1 MDKITRIEEIQK
13 ELKEV
18 KGKDIARYE
27 KATEKLSG
35 LLKKYP
41 DIKEDKSLQF
51 MIVYSYLHIG
61 DKIDEEITPAFRE
74 YDGPYKI
81 LSSKLKR
88 DPKSIMSYLFLSLD
102 NLVMKSE
109 RSHNVYVLMK
119 KAPRPVKVT
128 NKDTG
133 QKEDR
138 KVMNVTL
145 WVDDMKAM
153 ATLGVWDTQIP
164 MYDGIS
170 EDKTYKMQLNFNG
183 QNFFPPKDP
192 MAKEFQFTPDYAEM
206 LKFITENYT
215 EMREPYSALENAEAG
230 KSFYIIGRV
239 LKEAGFKWN
248 PTNRRWETTD
258 EKAVEKLIQI
268 LHNMYEENQI
278 PPEKRYDIITSSVRE
293 EIERRKEKMQE
304 TLQKSLSSTSNIE
317 VPSPS
322 GLKYLPFQKAGI
334 DFINQQKN
342 VLVAD
347 EMGLGKTIQAIG
359 YINLSDVKSVL
370 VICPASLKIN
380 WKQELE
386 KWLVRPFKVDI
397 LNGDGIADITITNY
411 ESVKKY
417 FSELT
422 SRNWDL
428 LVLDESHYIK
438 NYKAQRTKYI
448 TGFYQDK
455 NNKVWIKGLKDY
467 ATQRFMYPI
476 A

>member
-239 LKEAGFKWN
+239 LKEAGGAIILSPIE
-248 PTNRRWETTD
+248 PTTSKIELQRTGETRKIAD
-258 EKAVEKLIQI
+258 GE
-268 LHNMYEENQI
+268 
-278 PPEKRYDIITSSVRE
+278 DIIVLGTM
-293 EIERRKEKMQE
+293 RKSK
-304 TLQKSLSSTSNIE
+304 
-317 VPSPS
+317 
-322 GLKYLPFQKAGI
+322 PFQGK
-334 DFINQQKN
+334 D
-342 VLVAD
+342 
-347 EMGLGKTIQAIG
+347 GKTIQPNSDYTLYPNAL
-359 YINLSDVKSVL
+359 INLSPSPKEIEKPQSE
-370 VICPASLKIN
+370 N
-380 WKQELE
+380 KQPKETAAKPQE
-386 KWLVRPFKVDI
+386 NANISPD
-397 LNGDGIADITITNY
+397 
-411 ESVKKY
+411 
-417 FSELT
+417 
-422 SRNWDL
+422 DL
-428 LVLDESHYIK
+428 
-438 NYKAQRTKYI
+438 
-448 TGFYQDK
+448 
-455 NNKVWIKGLKDY
+455 GL
-467 ATQRFMYPI
+467 
-476 A
+476 